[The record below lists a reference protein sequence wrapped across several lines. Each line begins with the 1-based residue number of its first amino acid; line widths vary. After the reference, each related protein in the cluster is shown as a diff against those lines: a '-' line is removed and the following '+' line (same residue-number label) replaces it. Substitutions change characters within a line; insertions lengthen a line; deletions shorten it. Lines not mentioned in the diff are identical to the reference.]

1 MRRIISIREMQN
13 VSLELKRKRK
23 SVGFVPTMGYLHEG
37 HLSLVRRAREENE
50 IVVVSVYV
58 NPTQFRPGEDFER
71 YPRDIKRD
79 TRLLE
84 RESVDILFTPRD
96 EEMYPDNFST
106 FVVEEDVS
114 RPWEGERRPGHFR
127 GVTTVVAKLFNIV
140 LPDRAYFGEKDW
152 QQAKVI
158 QRMVRDLN
166 FPVDIVT
173 CPTVR
178 EKDGLAASSRN
189 TYLSP
194 EGRKKATLIYQ
205 ILKEGERML
214 KEGKKL
220 EEILPLLREKL
231 GKYPGVELEYLVL
244 VDPETLKPLKEVK
257 KNNLFLIACKVEGVR
272 LIDNLPVVI

>member
-13 VSLELKRKRK
+13 ASLEFKRKRK

-37 HLSLVRRAREENE
+37 HLSLVRRARGENE

-79 TRLLE
+79 ISLLE
-84 RESVDILFTPRD
+84 RERVDILFTPRD

-194 EGRKKATLIYQ
+194 EGRKKATLIYR
-205 ILKEGERML
+205 ILKEGEKML

-220 EEILPLLREKL
+220 EEILSLLQEKL

-257 KNNLFLIACKVEGVR
+257 KNNLFLIACRVEGVR

>member
-37 HLSLVRRAREENE
+37 HLSLVRRARGENE

-79 TRLLE
+79 ISLLE
-84 RESVDILFTPRD
+84 RERVDILFTPRD

-194 EGRKKATLIYQ
+194 EGRKKATLIYR
-205 ILKEGERML
+205 ILKEGEKML

-220 EEILPLLREKL
+220 EEILSLLQEKL

-257 KNNLFLIACKVEGVR
+257 KNNLFLIACRVEGVR